1 MHPLLSAPRNFIVV
15 FVFWLF
21 ICCCVAMLMV
31 LLATNANIGQLYAHS
46 FVLVLPWYLFFL
58 FICFSNYYLCQL
70 LQFNVYP
77 LPVVIGS
84 QLIALAVSVSLW
96 LLLGFGWASQMD
108 NLGLLEGNVFF
119 QRTFNAHWLLGAI
132 LYCTWILI
140 HYTYLHAVASEQ
152 KYAQEL
158 QQQLLIKSIDFTS
171 VKASVHPHFMYN
183 SLNTLANLSLVEPE
197 KIHGLCVQMAEFLRY
212 SVNYSS
218 RPQVSLADEINHIQ
232 NYLAVESERFPEKI
246 KLSIR
251 VSEQANAAQVFPLLL
266 FPLIENSIK
275 HGINSSTDSGFITVG
290 ANVANGMLTVR
301 IENSLDPSGTKADS
315 TRVGLSTLRKR
326 LHAHFG
332 VNFQLNTETADRRF
346 SVQVDI
352 PFTIHLVTQSVE
364 SFA

>member
-31 LLATNANIGQLYAHS
+31 LLATNANIEQPYAHS
-46 FVLVLPWYLFFL
+46 FVLILPWYLFFL
-58 FICFSNYYLCQL
+58 FVCFSNYYLCQL
-70 LQFNVYP
+70 LQFNVYS

-84 QLIALAVSVSLW
+84 QFIALAISVSLW

-108 NLGLLEGNVFF
+108 NVGLLEGNFF
-119 QRTFNAHWLLGAI
+119 YQRTFNGHCLLGAI

-140 HYTYLHAVASEQ
+140 HYTYLHAVANEQ
-152 KYAQEL
+152 KKAEEL

-183 SLNTLANLSLVEPE
+183 SLNTLANLSLVAPE
-197 KIHGLCVQMAEFLRY
+197 KIHGLCVQMADFLRY

-232 NYLAVESERFPEKI
+232 NYLAVERERFPEKI
-246 KLSIR
+246 KLNIR
-251 VSEQANAAQVFPLLL
+251 ISEQANAAQVFPLLL

-275 HGINSSTDSGFITVG
+275 HGINSSTDSGFISVDAT
-290 ANVANGMLTVR
+290 VANETLTVR
-301 IENSLDPSGTKADS
+301 IENSVDPSGTKADS
-315 TRVGLSTLRKR
+315 TGIGLSTLRKR

-332 VNFQLNTETADRRF
+332 VNFQLYTKTTDGSF
-346 SVQVDI
+346 IVQVEL
-352 PFTIHLVTQSVE
+352 PFTIHLVTQSAE
-364 SFA
+364 SLA